1 MRRLWF
7 GLSAG
12 AAGLML
18 LSAAPPA
25 RADEGSSGAGQQGD
39 KQEEQQ
45 IEAQFAKTPD
55 LQNNR
60 IDVKVDDGIA
70 VLEGTVDSQR
80 EKKEAQQLAHV
91 DGILGVNNRL
101 QVRGAG
107 K

>member
-7 GLSAG
+7 GLSVG

-18 LSAAPPA
+18 LGAAA
-25 RADEGSSGAGQQGD
+25 RADESSVGAETQAD
-39 KQEEQQ
+39 KNEEQQ
-45 IEAQFAKTPD
+45 IRAQFAKTPD
-55 LQNNR
+55 LENNR

-80 EKKEAQQLAHV
+80 EKKEAQRLAHV
-91 DGILGVNNRL
+91 EGILGVNNRL